1 MTISIIGTGY
11 VGLVTG
17 ACLAFKGHR
26 VVCLDIDANKIER
39 LKKGIVPIFEPGLED
54 LVKSGVESGLLSFT
68 TDKASA
74 LDSQVVFLCVGT
86 PAKEDGSADLAY
98 VFQAVDDIAP
108 YLSDQSVVV
117 SKSTV
122 PVGTGEE
129 ISKKLKVKREKLI
142 FVASNPEFL
151 REGKAVDDFLNPDRI
166 VIGADESDTFT
177 ILKEVYKD
185 FSCPILE
192 TSIKSAE
199 MIKYAANAFLA
210 TKISFIN
217 EIANICEGV
226 GADVQ
231 EVSKGMGLDSRIG
244 QAFLN
249 AGIGYGGSCFP
260 KDVRALDQIAGMNGY
275 DFKLLKAVIDVNAD
289 QRWRFYKKIV
299 KELTTPSTSPL
310 AGGDAEVDSPPF
322 QGGVRGGCSCLKDKR
337 IAILGLAFKAGT
349 DDIRESIGIDYA
361 RRLIKDGVDVVVHD
375 TYALGNARA
384 QLSGVEFA
392 ESIANAVKGSDAVII
407 TTDAQEY
414 KSTDWKELG
423 ELMCQKV
430 IFDGRNVLVVNNL
443 ESLGF
448 KYIRVGG

>member
-26 VVCLDIDANKIER
+26 VVCLDIDANKIES

-129 ISKKLKVKREKLI
+129 ISRKLKVTRGYSSSCHPCESRDPAI

-166 VIGADESDTFT
+166 VIGADEPDIFT

-249 AGIGYGGSCFP
+249 SGIGYGGSCFP

-289 QRWRFYKKIV
+289 QRWRFYKKIADG
-299 KELTTPSTSPL
+299 L
-310 AGGDAEVDSPPF
+310 GDLS
-322 QGGVRGGCSCLKDKR
+322 GKR

-361 RRLIKDGVDVVVHD
+361 RRLIEDGVKVVVHD
-375 TYALGNARA
+375 TYASGNARA
-384 QLSGVEFA
+384 LLSGVEFA

-414 KSTDWKELG
+414 KSSDWKELG